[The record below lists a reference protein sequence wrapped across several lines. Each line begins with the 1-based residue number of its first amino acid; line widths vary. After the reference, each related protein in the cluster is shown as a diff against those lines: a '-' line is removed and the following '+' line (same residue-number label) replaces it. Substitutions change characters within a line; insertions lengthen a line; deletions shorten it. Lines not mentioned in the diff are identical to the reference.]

1 MCLIQWPLPELKVT
15 TSVESKIFWLHF
27 LTHYSIDQDKILG
40 SVAAI
45 EVGYPDM
52 SFERDL
58 NVLREILL
66 MCLIWWLCWLNPL
79 SCECCILGCQAQI
92 FCIPP
97 ELGFEGNTN
106 GSYLLPCLMAE
117 WSGLQE
123 MWTWWCLVRF
133 STGALSWGFFLCV
146 FFPILFRML
155 FSCNSH
161 CEAKGGGLPVLCQLT
176 MGILV
181 LVVSSS
187 SAVKVWFLL
196 VSKKSFGFFVR

>member
-15 TSVESKIFWLHF
+15 RSVESKIFWLHF

-40 SVAAI
+40 SVVAI

-79 SCECCILGCQAQI
+79 SCGCCILGWQAQI
-92 FCIPP
+92 FCRPP
-97 ELGFEGNTN
+97 ELGFEGSTN

-146 FFPILFRML
+146 FFQSFSECCSAAIAIVRQKVVVCLCYASWQWASWSWLYPLVLPWKFDFFLFR
-155 FSCNSH
+155 
-161 CEAKGGGLPVLCQLT
+161 KRVLASL
-176 MGILV
+176 
-181 LVVSSS
+181 
-187 SAVKVWFLL
+187 
-196 VSKKSFGFFVR
+196 